1 MLHGRLGSNMNTFY
15 KDKIVLVTGNT
26 GFKGVWLTEI
36 LLLLGAKVVGY
47 ALQPNTVPSLYEKV
61 NLQKDI
67 IQYFSDIRDFDQ
79 LRTVFEIHKPQ
90 IVFHLAAQPL
100 VRDSYLNPRDT
111 YDINVMGTVNLLEC
125 IKECPSVISAVN
137 ITTDKVYKNNEWDW
151 GYREIDR
158 LDGYDPYS
166 NSKSCS
172 ELVTATYIR
181 SFFNEK
187 KVPVSTCRAGNVIG
201 GGDYSKDRIIPDAIR
216 ALNNHEK
223 LIIRNPKS
231 IRPYQHVLEPLFAY
245 LEIAMK
251 QSEKFELASSYN
263 IGPSEKDSVNTETL
277 INKLNFELSK
287 NNKRIDVEYSNSINV
302 HEANYLKLDCSKV
315 LNKFNWKPKWNIDI
329 ALGKITEF
337 LILEEDKTP
346 IRSIMKQQIE
356 SYYEGN

>member
-1 MLHGRLGSNMNTFY
+1 MNTFY
-15 KDKIVLVTGNT
+15 KNKTVLVTGNT

-47 ALQPNTVPSLYEKV
+47 ALKPNTVPSLYEKV
-61 NLQKDI
+61 ILQNDI
-67 IQYFSDIRDFDQ
+67 VQYFSDIRDFYQ
-79 LRTVFEIHKPQ
+79 LKNVFETHKPQ
-90 IVFHLAAQPL
+90 IVIHLAAQPL
-100 VRDSYLNPRDT
+100 VRDSYLNPRET
-111 YDINVMGTVNLLEC
+111 YEINVMGTVNLLEC
-125 IKECPSVISAVN
+125 IKECPSVISVVN
-137 ITTDKVYKNNEWDW
+137 VTTDKVYKNNEWDW

-181 SFFNEK
+181 SFFNDK
-187 KVPVSTCRAGNVIG
+187 KIPVSTLRAGNVIG

-216 ALNNHEK
+216 ALENHQK
-223 LIIRNPKS
+223 LIIRSPKS

-251 QSEKFELASSYN
+251 QTKQFDLASSYN

-277 INKLNFELSK
+277 INKFNSELSK
-287 NNKRIDVEYSNSINV
+287 TNKKIDVEYSNSINV

-315 LNKFNWKPKWNIDI
+315 QKKFDWKPKWNIDI
-329 ALGKITEF
+329 ALEKITEF
-337 LILEEDKTP
+337 LVLEETKIGIKT
-346 IRSIMKQQIE
+346 IMKHQIE
-356 SYYEGN
+356 SYIKVN